1 MLGYGYCSNTDTLI
15 YRNNQ
20 NQPFLCVLELKDR
33 YISLFF
39 FFWTHPPLGD
49 LHFFVLFVFVFI
61 IFDPTSVSAN
71 YLLSQLELT

>member
-1 MLGYGYCSNTDTLI
+1 MGIVQILI
-15 YRNNQ
+15 PSYTGITR
-20 NQPFLCVLELKDR
+20 
-33 YISLFF
+33 ISLFCVFWSSKTGIFHFF